1 MSLEE
6 AFASK
11 IKIIKALRRAG
22 EPLIAQHIAKRS
34 RLSPQLVSYHLQQ
47 MVEWGMIITSTSED
61 KTFYHLQK
69 AYCDEELLGILSDM
83 LIPYMEKM
91 SEGMD
96 FSQVKVSTTEAVI
109 RNLFM
114 FLRLFEAE
122 IDRASLKS
130 QHDVDNKIIFNH
142 KNIKLKKQIAQKN

>member
-1 MSLEE
+1 LSLNE

-34 RLSPQLVSYHLQQ
+34 RLTPQLVSYHLEQ

-61 KTFYHLQK
+61 KMFYHLQK
-69 AYCDEELLGILSDM
+69 AYWNDQLLEDLSQM
-83 LIPYMEKM
+83 LIPYMKKM
-91 SEGMD
+91 SKAID

-114 FLRLFEAE
+114 FLRLFETE
-122 IDRASLKS
+122 IVKLPINNDILAMSNCFCEPLK
-130 QHDVDNKIIFNH
+130 
-142 KNIKLKKQIAQKN
+142 

>member
-6 AFASK
+6 AFTSK

-34 RLSPQLVSYHLQQ
+34 HLTPQLVSYHLEQ
-47 MVEWGMIITSTSED
+47 MVGWGMIITSTSED

-69 AYCDEELLGILSDM
+69 AYWNDKLLEDLSKM
-83 LIPYMEKM
+83 LIPYMKKM

-96 FSQVKVSTTEAVI
+96 FSQVKVSMGDAVI

-122 IDRASLKS
+122 INRTSLKR
-130 QHDVDNKIIFNH
+130 QDNLDKTSRTTNE
-142 KNIKLKKQIAQKN
+142 NQC

>member
-1 MSLEE
+1 MSLNEV
-6 AFASK
+6 FASK

-34 RLSPQLVSYHLQQ
+34 RLTPQLVSYHLEQ

-61 KTFYHLQK
+61 KMFYHLQK
-69 AYCDEELLGILSDM
+69 AYWNDQLLEDLSQM
-83 LIPYMEKM
+83 LIPYMKKM
-91 SEGMD
+91 SKAID

-114 FLRLFEAE
+114 FLRLFETE
-122 IDRASLKS
+122 IVKLPINNDILAMSNCFCEPLK
-130 QHDVDNKIIFNH
+130 
-142 KNIKLKKQIAQKN
+142 

>member
-6 AFASK
+6 AFTSK

-47 MVEWGMIITSTSED
+47 MVEWGMIIISTSED

-83 LIPYMEKM
+83 LIPYMALAESPSTLLTRDVSEHLETNVWLAEKM
-91 SEGMD
+91 L
-96 FSQVKVSTTEAVI
+96 KVRFNI
-109 RNLFM
+109 QKINNLF
-114 FLRLFEAE
+114 RIE
-122 IDRASLKS
+122 KS
-130 QHDVDNKIIFNH
+130 S
-142 KNIKLKKQIAQKN
+142 